1 MNTGIDYI
9 GWDKNHPLKRPESLP
24 EILCCVPL
32 DDARGREMIRRVYV
46 ETKLLPVSGYIF
58 GCLPAF
64 VPRRIMAPETKVGMR
79 RKRLRK
85 QVEERYPLFADEME
99 RRTLEENPE
108 KFSVEAVSAE
118 IDEMRRMEKDDS
130 GRFEKAMT
138 PAEAMQFLR
147 KVAVVPFCS
156 SWVDGMNR
164 MRQAFLK
171 RQEAARKKPPMVR
184 KPTGTNARACGRSL
198 CTEVDNG
205 QLELV

>member
-1 MNTGIDYI
+1 MSKIVELYVKELTREGSTMTIND
-9 GWDKNHPLKRPESLP
+9 
-24 EILCCVPL
+24 VP
-32 DDARGREMIRRVYV
+32 
-46 ETKLLPVSGYIF
+46 K
-58 GCLPAF
+58 
-64 VPRRIMAPETKVGMR
+64 K
-79 RKRLRK
+79 LRK

-99 RRTLEENPE
+99 KRTLEENPE

-138 PAEAMQFLR
+138 PAEAMEFLR

-156 SWVDGMNR
+156 SWVDSMNQ
-164 MRQAFLK
+164 MRQAFLR
-171 RQEAARKKPPMVR
+171 RQEAARKNPPMVR
-184 KPTGTNARACGRSL
+184 NTTGTNARACGRSL